1 MREFAKVP
9 PQFWFNANERK
20 KLGCHAQL
28 VAIYLLT
35 SPHANMIGVYYL
47 PVNFIA
53 HETGMTMEEASKGLR
68 GLIETQFCSYDDH
81 SEFVW
86 VHDMGFTQICTQ
98 LKPADNRVKAIQK
111 MYLDLPKVSFLKAFY
126 DKYVNVFLLKN
137 RSECS
142 QKLEAPSDTLRSKE
156 KEKEKKKE
164 KDKEKKD
171 YLSGKPDDALFK
183 NLIAKEKNLNSLR
196 SQALQILQFLNEKAG
211 RAYRPVETNLR
222 LIEARLKSGITLC
235 DCFQVIAKKTR
246 QWKNDPRMMD
256 YLRPATL
263 FNATKFEQYV
273 GELVVATDEDGAV

>member
-9 PQFWFNANERK
+9 PKFWFHSNERK
-20 KLGCHAQL
+20 KLGWQAQL

-53 HETGMTMEEASKGLR
+53 HEIGITMEEAWKGLR
-68 GLIETQFCSYDDH
+68 GLIEAQFCSYDDH

-86 VHDMGFTQICTQ
+86 VHEMGFTQICKQ
-98 LKPADNRVKAIQK
+98 LKLADNRVKAIQE
-111 MYLDLPKVSFLKAFY
+111 MYLELPDLPFLKDFY
-126 DKYVNVFLLKN
+126 DKYANAFLLKN
-137 RSECS
+137 RCECARYSEGP
-142 QKLEAPSDTLRSKE
+142 LNLLRSKE
-156 KEKEKKKE
+156 KEKK

-171 YLSGKPDDALFK
+171 YMSRKSNDDLIQSLIEQESDPNSVRSLSLK
-183 NLIAKEKNLNSLR
+183 
-196 SQALQILQFLNEKAG
+196 ILKFLNEKAE

-222 LIEARLKSGITLC
+222 LIEARLNSGITLG

-246 QWKNDPRMMD
+246 QWKSNPSMVE

-273 GELVVATDEDGAV
+273 GELVIATEEESIL